1 MLRVRDIM
9 SEDVF
14 TLDAQM
20 TIEDAARALA
30 DRGITGAPVLTGR
43 SVVGVLSN
51 SDLAHPDRGLGANA
65 KAPVGDVMTPLVF
78 YLRPGEPA
86 VSAVRLMLYEGVHR
100 LVVVRENGELA
111 GIVTSMD
118 VMKALGRGERVDD
131 GTVEVERA
139 HPHADP
145 EMVRA
150 VVGLRLTLEG

>member
-9 SEDVF
+9 SQDVF
-14 TLDAQM
+14 TLDVHM
-20 TIEDAARALA
+20 TIEEAARALA
-30 DRGITGAPVLTGR
+30 DRGITGAPVVTDK

-65 KAPVGDVMTPLVF
+65 RAPVGDVMTPLVF

-100 LVVVRENGELA
+100 LIVVRESGELA

-118 VMKALGRGERVDD
+118 VMKALGRGEHVDD
-131 GTVEVERA
+131 GTFELERA

-150 VVGLRLTLEG
+150 VVGLRVTVER